1 MSDRIIYISRTCP
14 HCKKLLLGIHK
25 YAFLKNQFQIVDI
38 STQRYPDYIETV
50 PTLVA
55 NQQMIK
61 NDDVFG
67 YMNNLVEQIFK
78 TNPDIKNRYHPQQQS
93 QQQQEQAKQEQ
104 HHQQQHQQQRQQQEH
119 PRLSESTQQ
128 IGMRP
133 TKTSQ
138 AAIDPVDELVGWCPD
153 GGCSFAPISESN
165 DDFSKGT
172 VSLEDTRF
180 SLLSDAND
188 NLSSDGIQKIP
199 MENSNDA
206 FQKQEK
212 HKQMDESYERLMNER
227 NLLK

>member
-1 MSDRIIYISRTCP
+1 MSDRIIYISRSCP

-25 YAFLKNQFQIVDI
+25 YAFLKNQFNIVDI
-38 STQRYPDYIETV
+38 STQSYPDYIETV

-61 NDDVFG
+61 NEDVFG

-78 TNPDIKNRYHPQQQS
+78 TNPGIKNRYHPQQG
-93 QQQQEQAKQEQ
+93 QQQQG
-104 HHQQQHQQQRQQQEH
+104 QQQQQQQQGQQQQ
-119 PRLSESTQQ
+119 PTRLSESTQQ

-133 TKTSQ
+133 TKTGQ
-138 AAIDPVDELVGWCPD
+138 APLDPVDELVGWCPD
-153 GGCSFAPISESN
+153 GGCTFAPISEAN

-180 SLLSDAND
+180 SLVSDTSD
-188 NLSSDGIQKIP
+188 NLSNDGIQKIP
-199 MENSNDA
+199 MENSNDS

-212 HKQMDESYERLMNER
+212 QKKMDDSYERLMNER